1 MTVIDVRRFSTLKM
15 RSRWWLKLL
24 LDLSFCYLLIL
35 FPMTRN
41 DKTEIIKSVLIIR
54 PDEDFPRLVTCYI
67 NE

>member
-1 MTVIDVRRFSTLKM
+1 M